1 MSEEVIIFSS
11 STNIYLGEEGN
22 MDDKEKASLTLS
34 PKEGAGHYGNLIK
47 GYSIKNSNNNN
58 KNKKK
63 PNTNNFEE

>member
-1 MSEEVIIFSS
+1 MSEEVIIFSY
-11 STNIYLGEEGN
+11 TNIYLGEEGS

-34 PKEGAGHYGNLIK
+34 PKEDAGRYGNLIK

-58 KNKKK
+58 KNNKK